1 MQASKQEHQEHR
13 DAHRRAAFLGVV
25 LVVSVVFSA
34 GAQSSEPGTTEAA
47 VEPATGF
54 IEPAV
59 QRLSRTLAAVAESA
73 PEVAASQDE
82 ASARAAMVRAEVHTF
97 DPFLELQREG
107 MGTNLDDRPN
117 TAFYVRLGTTL
128 PLPGEKHQRRR
139 LESSL
144 TEWLSARGIAQ
155 STQVVVAAGDIWLQL
170 AALEERLALHGDR
183 LQRLERAL
191 ELQRKRLE
199 LGEVAGLEVVQ
210 LQAEHGAESIRL
222 RALRTEV
229 VSVRA
234 QLRELAGDGMSVITA
249 GDLGELV
256 SQLPSL
262 PSNSE
267 LDHRL
272 VESPLLQASRA
283 DAEKERDLA
292 DLRQTLAWGRPEID
306 VEWERVPSVDGG
318 PSFTAIGFRLHVP
331 LPFGSVG
338 RERQARAEFEAS
350 AATSRLHQAE
360 RLLVRR
366 WRVALEVLDSAAAAL
381 DGIAPLL
388 ADLPAAEQSLAEQ
401 FRLGAISYLVLLD
414 GMRRLDEVRLAV
426 VEARLDL
433 LRARL
438 EVAALLGDSN
448 LFPLPAP
455 TVVVSTP
462 EF

>member
-1 MQASKQEHQEHR
+1 MQGSKQKHR
-13 DAHRRAAFLGVV
+13 EQRNVRRRSPLSGARFLGMV
-25 LVVSVVFSA
+25 LVSMVFAIGARGSEA
-34 GAQSSEPGTTEAA
+34 GTL
-47 VEPATGF
+47 EPAATTD
-54 IEPAV
+54 EPAV
-59 QRLSRTLAAVAESA
+59 ERLSRTLAAVAENA
-73 PEVAASQDE
+73 PEVAAVYDE
-82 ASARAAMVRAEVHTF
+82 ASAQAAMVRAEVHTF

-117 TAFYVRLGTTL
+117 AAFYVRLGTTL

-139 LESSL
+139 LETSL
-144 TEWLSARGIAQ
+144 TEWLQARGIAE
-155 STQVVVAAGDIWLQL
+155 STRVVVAAGDIWLQL
-170 AALEERLALHGDR
+170 AALEQRQALHSERLR
-183 LQRLERAL
+183 RLERAL

-199 LGEVAGLEVVQ
+199 LGEVAGIEVVQ
-210 LQAEHGAESIRL
+210 LQAEHGAETIRL
-222 RALRTEV
+222 RALQTAV
-229 VSVRA
+229 ASARA
-234 QLRELAGDGMSVITA
+234 QLRELAGDGMAVIGA
-249 GDLGELV
+249 SDLGALV
-256 SQLPSL
+256 SQLPPL
-262 PSNSE
+262 PSSAE

-272 VESPLLQASRA
+272 VESPLLRASRA

-292 DLRQTLAWGRPEID
+292 DLRRTLAWGRPEVD
-306 VEWERVPSVDGG
+306 VEWERIPSIDGG
-318 PSFTAIGFRLHVP
+318 TSFTAVGFRLHVP

-366 WRVALEVLDSAAAAL
+366 WRVALEVLGSAASAL
-381 DGIAPLL
+381 DVIAPLL
-388 ADLPAAEQSLAEQ
+388 ADLPAAEHSLAEQ

-438 EVAALLGDSN
+438 EVAALLGDST
-448 LFPLPAP
+448 LFPLPVP
-455 TVVVSTP
+455 TAAVLSP